1 MRYRVGGKL
10 VSDGAEPTREEAAR
24 KAQRGVMGRLDDT
37 TPRETNEAPGE
48 RLGNSETERRERA
61 GEGLGFFIFFGV

>member
-1 MRYRVGGKL
+1 MRFRVGGKL

-24 KAQRGVMGRLDDT
+24 RAQRGVMGRLGAT

-48 RLGNSETERRERA
+48 RLGNSETERREGA
-61 GEGLGFFIFFGV
+61 KGDWVFFFFGV